1 MVDTGKQ
8 QRGRAAVFATRPAS
22 IPVIAFGL
30 SLSVTFV
37 ITYAL
42 CVVFYLLFPDA
53 GSGHAV
59 LSLFLPWFKLLSWQ
73 SFLLGLVES
82 FALGWYVALIFA
94 PLFNVFARRFG

>member
-8 QRGRAAVFATRPAS
+8 QRGSAAVLVTRPAS

-30 SLSVTFV
+30 SLSVTFL

-42 CVVFYLLFPDA
+42 CVVFYLFFPDA

>member
-1 MVDTGKQ
+1 MVDTRQQ
-8 QRGRAAVFATRPAS
+8 QRASALTWVERPAS

-30 SLSVTFV
+30 SLSVSFV
-37 ITYAL
+37 ITYVL

-82 FALGWYVALIFA
+82 FVLGWYIALVFA